1 MCFQQRATKMPEL
14 RDDRLRLFPYKCN
27 KIQTNSNSK
36 LEPSIKINSNKVN
49 IKFGVEFRNEYNNE
63 YIWAF
68 S

>member
-27 KIQTNSNSK
+27 KIQANSNPK
-36 LEPSIKINSNKVN
+36 LEPDIEINPNKVN
-49 IKFGVEFRNEYNNE
+49 LKFDIEFWNEYNNE
-63 YIWAF
+63 YIWTF